1 MLAQQLLYY
10 PDSTGVFGMFFRIDP
25 DNGVAIFD
33 QIERQVM
40 YAVAKEALRP
50 GELVPSV
57 RELAVTLA
65 VNPNTVAKAYR
76 DLQNDGVLESLRG
89 EGLRVAK
96 AAVERCR
103 KARQKLLVDRMQA
116 VVIEAQQSGLTEE
129 EFFKLVDDVWE
140 STLKTKAIEKRSL

>member
-1 MLAQQLLYY
+1 
-10 PDSTGVFGMFFRIDP
+10 MFFRIDP
-25 DNGVAIFD
+25 DNGVAIYD
-33 QIERQVM
+33 QIERQVV

-89 EGLRVAK
+89 EGLRVTRQAR
-96 AAVERCR
+96 ERCR
-103 KARQKLLVDRMQA
+103 KERQRLLKERLA
-116 VVIEAQQSGLTEE
+116 SVVREVRESGLAED
-129 EFFKLVDDVWE
+129 EFSGLVGELWGSVK
-140 STLKTKAIEKRSL
+140 SRRAMPPA

>member
-1 MLAQQLLYY
+1 
-10 PDSTGVFGMFFRIDP
+10 MFFRIDP
-25 DNGVAIFD
+25 DNGLAIFD
-33 QIERQVM
+33 QIERQVK

-50 GELVPSV
+50 GDLVPSV

-76 DLQNDGVLESLRG
+76 DLQNEGVLESLRG

-103 KARQKLLVDRMQA
+103 KARQRLLAERMQG

-129 EFFKLVDDVWE
+129 EFFKLVDEVWE
-140 STLKTKAIEKRSL
+140 TSLKTRVVAKRSIPEA